1 MDTSSPTDFQE
12 NIEKTCEVLFLP
24 AGRGGKVKR
33 GLTLLEAA
41 RQLGVTIES
50 ACGGEGWCGQCA
62 VQVRE
67 GAFGRQGKISS
78 LTHLSPAD
86 EAELDELAARS
97 LPSGSRLAC
106 LARLLGDVCV
116 VTGGEDRPLG
126 GSFGKSLGEIV
137 FEVDPLIRLCW
148 LRLPPFS
155 SSGLSL
161 AEQIQNRLV
170 GRFNMPAVEWERSA
184 LQSLSDAAAADLD
197 GVTLTV
203 WNERRVLRVQPGFH
217 ERALGLAVDIG
228 TTTLAVYLCDLRSG
242 ALLATAAGLNPQTAW
257 GADVISRIAY
267 CNQSADRLQQLQ
279 SEVVAE
285 INRLAEQAA
294 INSGL
299 AVEDVVDCVWVGNSV
314 MLHLGLGL
322 NPASLGQAPF
332 LPVFGDA
339 LDLTAAEVGLHL
351 NPGARL
357 HVLPLIAGYVGADAV
372 AAILA
377 ADLHRR
383 EELTLLVDAGTNGE
397 IVLGNRQE
405 LWCTSS
411 PTGPAF
417 EGANITCGTRAV
429 PGAIER
435 VRIDPINRQV
445 RYKVIGSPLWS
456 DEYNEPGL
464 PVEGI
469 CGSGVLEA
477 VAEMYAAGLLL
488 PNGRFDGQVSSAA
501 WLRKGD
507 GELVFVLAPAARS
520 RSGQPIYLTQKDVR
534 AVQLAKAALRSGCD
548 FLLKAGM
555 AECPRQLLLAGAFG
569 SLLDPRHAMRIGMI
583 PPLPLE
589 QVQAVGN
596 AAGEGACLALLN
608 RRKREEA
615 RQIARQVHH
624 VVMPSDPSFQDQFVA
639 ALSFPPLAESEPAN
653 LDDQPNQEA
662 QK

>member
-1 MDTSSPTDFQE
+1 MHTFPSADLPE
-12 NIEKTCEVLFLP
+12 NNEGLCEVLFLP

-41 RQLGVTIES
+41 HQFGVMIES

-62 VQVRE
+62 VQIKE
-67 GAFGRQGKISS
+67 GVFGSQGKISS

-86 EAELDELAARS
+86 EAEMGELAGRG
-97 LPSGSRLAC
+97 LLSGSRLAC
-106 LARLLGDVCV
+106 LARLRGDVCV
-116 VTGGEDRPLG
+116 VTSGERRPSSGFLG
-126 GSFGKSLGEIV
+126 KTLENVV

-148 LRLPPFS
+148 LRLPPS
-155 SSGLSL
+155 SSSSLSL
-161 AEQIQNRLV
+161 AEQIQNRLME
-170 GRFNMPAVEWERSA
+170 RFNMPAVEWERPA

-197 GVTLTV
+197 RVTLTV

-267 CNQSADRLQQLQ
+267 CNQSAEGLQQLQ
-279 SEVVAE
+279 SAVVAE

-294 INSGL
+294 TNSGL

-397 IVLGNRQE
+397 IVLGNRQG

-417 EGANITCGTRAV
+417 EGANITCGVRAV

-435 VRIDPINRQV
+435 VRIDPSNRQV
-445 RYKVIGSPLWS
+445 RYKVIGSPYWS
-456 DEYNEPGL
+456 DEQNPADVR
-464 PVEGI
+464 VEGI

-477 VAEMYAAGLLL
+477 VAEMYTAGLVL
-488 PNGRFDGQVSSAA
+488 PNGRFNVQVPSPA
-501 WLRKGD
+501 WLRKED
-507 GELVFVLAPAARS
+507 GEQVFVLAPAGDS
-520 RSGQPIYLTQKDVR
+520 RSAQPIYLTQKDVR

-548 FLLKAGM
+548 FLLKALM
-555 AECPRQLLLAGAFG
+555 SEQPRRVLLTGAFG
-569 SLLDPRHAMRIGMI
+569 SLLDPQHAMRIGMI
-583 PPLPLE
+583 PGLPLE

-608 RRKREEA
+608 RCKREEA

-639 ALSFPPLAESEPAN
+639 AMSFPPLAESEPAN
-653 LDDQPNQEA
+653 LDDQPNPER
-662 QK
+662 

>member
-1 MDTSSPTDFQE
+1 MHTFPSADLPE
-12 NIEKTCEVLFLP
+12 NNEGLCEVLFLP
-24 AGRGGKVKR
+24 AGRGGKIKR

-41 RQLGVTIES
+41 HQLGVMIES

-62 VQVRE
+62 VHIEE
-67 GAFGRQGKISS
+67 GVFGSQGKISS

-86 EAELDELAARS
+86 EAELEQLADRG
-97 LPSGSRLAC
+97 LPSDSRLAC
-106 LARLLGDVCV
+106 LARLRGDVCV
-116 VTGGEDRPLG
+116 VTNGERRPSSGFLG
-126 GSFGKSLGEIV
+126 KTLENVV

-148 LRLPPFS
+148 LRLPPS
-155 SSGLSL
+155 SSSSLSL

-170 GRFNMPAVEWERSA
+170 ERFNMPAVEWERSA

-242 ALLATAAGLNPQTAW
+242 ALLATATGLNPQTAW

-267 CNQSADRLQQLQ
+267 CNQSPEGLQQLQ
-279 SEVVAE
+279 SAVVAE
-285 INRLAEQAA
+285 INRLAEQAVRER
-294 INSGL
+294 GV
-299 AVEDVVDCVWVGNSV
+299 AVEDVVDCLLVGNSV
-314 MLHLGLGL
+314 MLHLALGL

-339 LDLTAAEVGLHL
+339 LDLTAAEVGIHL

-357 HVLPLIAGYVGADAV
+357 HILPLIAGYVGADTV

-377 ADLHRR
+377 ADLHQR

-397 IVLGNRQE
+397 IVLGNRQG

-417 EGANITCGTRAV
+417 EGANITGGVRAV

-435 VRIDPINRQV
+435 VRIDPSNRQV
-445 RYKVIGSPLWS
+445 RYKVIGSPFWS
-456 DEYNEPGL
+456 DEQNAADVR
-464 PVEGI
+464 VEGI

-477 VAEMYAAGLLL
+477 VAEMYTAGLVL
-488 PNGRFDGQVSSAA
+488 PNGRFNVQVPSPA
-501 WLRKGD
+501 WLKKED
-507 GELVFVLAPAARS
+507 GEQVFVLAPAGHS
-520 RSGQPIYLTQKDVR
+520 RSAQPVYLTQKDVR

-548 FLLKAGM
+548 FLLKAVM
-555 AECPRQLLLAGAFG
+555 SEQPRRALLTGAFG
-569 SLLDPRHAMRIGMI
+569 SLLDPQHAMQIGMI
-583 PPLPLE
+583 PSLPLE
-589 QVQAVGN
+589 QVEAVSN

-639 ALSFPPLAESEPAN
+639 AMSFPPLAESEPAN
-653 LDDQPNQEA
+653 LDDQPNPEG
-662 QK
+662 